1 MWTVP
6 SFFFSK
12 ILATLSGTI
21 FSGSKNCASDLLREK
36 KTVQKLEQKVSAMET
51 EMELPCSVSDSAW
64 KKKKKK
70 NSERVNFFERA
81 LTGCF
86 MTLIKALRFF
96 LPPLPSLSEER
107 PTEQVNRLVCTIY
120 SYNRLYNVPRSFC
133 YLTGGFL
140 WGS

>member
-1 MWTVP
+1 MNC
-6 SFFFSK
+6 SFILLLQNSRDPKRYYFFWVKKLCIGSVEGEK
-12 ILATLSGTI
+12 NGTKTGAK
-21 FSGSKNCASDLLREK
+21 SVCNGNRNGASVLGFRFC
-36 KTVQKLEQKVSAMET
+36 V
-51 EMELPCSVSDSAW
+51 
-64 KKKKKK
+64 KKKKK